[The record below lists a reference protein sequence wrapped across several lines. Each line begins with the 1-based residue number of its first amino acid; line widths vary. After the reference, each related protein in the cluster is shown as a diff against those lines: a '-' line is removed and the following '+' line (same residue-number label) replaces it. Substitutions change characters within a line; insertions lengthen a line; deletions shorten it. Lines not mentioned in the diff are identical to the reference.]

1 MKKKEKKTMN
11 KKGKSLFVIV
21 PLLIIAV
28 LFFMICCVEKIP
40 RGYVGSVYSI
50 SGGTSEKVLT
60 EGWKLKKPHEKVTE
74 YSVATEQLLMTKK
87 DTKESQGNE
96 SFNATCK
103 DGVLNVDLE
112 MSYHFEAE
120 DIPTIA
126 KRYRGLSGEEIVNTR
141 IKSKVRTYVNEVTS
155 EYTVLEAYMDK
166 KSELNTELT
175 AHLQKKLEPYGIVV
189 ESATLPR
196 TEPDEAIK
204 QAITERSK
212 KAQEVEA
219 AKQEQELQKIEAQTK
234 LIKAQAEADAAIARA
249 EGEAKANKLISD
261 SLTDELLEQME
272 MEARLKHGWI
282 EIQSGTVITDATD
295 K

>member
-1 MKKKEKKTMN
+1 MGKKLAGGAM
-11 KKGKSLFVIV
+11 
-21 PLLIIAV
+21 IAV
-28 LFFMICCVEKIP
+28 ILIVGLLLGTMCLEKIP
-40 RGYVGSVYSI
+40 RGHVGSIYSI
-50 SGGTSEKVLT
+50 KGGTSDEVLT
-60 EGWKLKKPHEKVTE
+60 EGWHFVAPTKKVTE
-74 YSVATEQLLMTKK
+74 YSIATEQLLLTA
-87 DTKESQGNE
+87 DERQGSYDNE
-96 SFNATCK
+96 AFNATCK

-126 KRYRGLSGEEIVNTR
+126 KKYRGLSGKEIVDSI

-155 EYTVLEAYMDK
+155 EYTVLEAYMDN
-166 KSELNTELT
+166 KSELNQELT
-175 AHLQKKLEPYGIVV
+175 THLKKTLAPYGIIV
-189 ESATLPR
+189 ESATIPR
-196 TEPDEAIK
+196 AEPDDAIK
-204 QAITERSK
+204 KAITERSK

>member
-1 MKKKEKKTMN
+1 MN

-28 LFFMICCVEKIP
+28 IFFMIFCVEKIP
-40 RGYVGSVYSI
+40 RGCVGSVYSI

-60 EGWKLKKPHEKVTE
+60 EGWKLKAPHEKVTE

-120 DIPTIA
+120 DIPEIA
-126 KRYRGLSGEEIVNTR
+126 QRYRGLSGEEIVNTR

-166 KSELNTELT
+166 KSELNTALT

-196 TEPDEAIK
+196 TEPDKAIK

-219 AKQEQELQKIEAQTK
+219 AKQEQEKQKILAETKKIEAQGE
-234 LIKAQAEADAAIARA
+234 AEAAIERAR
-249 EGEAKANKLISD
+249 GEAEANEIVSK
-261 SLTDELLEQME
+261 SLTENLLKQME
-272 MEARLKHGWI
+272 LEARQKHGWVT
-282 EIQSGTVITDATD
+282 IQGANTVVKD
-295 K
+295 

>member
-28 LFFMICCVEKIP
+28 LFFMIFCVEKIP

-50 SGGTSEKVLT
+50 SGGTSEKVLS
-60 EGWKLKKPHEKVTE
+60 EGWKLKMPHEKVTE

-87 DTKESQGNE
+87 DTKESPGNE

-120 DIPTIA
+120 NIPEIA

-196 TEPDEAIK
+196 TEPDKAIK

-219 AKQEQELQKIEAQTK
+219 AKQEQEKQKILAETKKIEAQGE
-234 LIKAQAEADAAIARA
+234 AEAAIERAR
-249 EGEAKANKLISD
+249 GEAEANEIVSK
-261 SLTDELLEQME
+261 SLTENLLKQQEL
-272 MEARLKHGWI
+272 EARLKHGWVT
-282 EIQSGTVITDATD
+282 IQGASTVVKD
-295 K
+295 

>member
-1 MKKKEKKTMN
+1 MN

-28 LFFMICCVEKIP
+28 LFFMIFCVEKIP

-50 SGGTSEKVLT
+50 SGGTSDKVLT

-87 DTKESQGNE
+87 DSKDSPDNE

-120 DIPTIA
+120 DIPAIA

-175 AHLQKKLEPYGIVV
+175 AHLQKMLEPYGIVV

-219 AKQEQELQKIEAQTK
+219 AKQEQEKQKILAETKIIEAK
-234 LIKAQAEADAAIARA
+234 GEAEAAIEKAK
-249 EGEAKANKLISD
+249 GEAKANKIVSE
-261 SLTDELLEQME
+261 SLTENLL
-272 MEARLKHGWI
+272 
-282 EIQSGTVITDATD
+282 
-295 K
+295 

>member
-1 MKKKEKKTMN
+1 MN

-21 PLLIIAV
+21 PLLILAV
-28 LFFMICCVEKIP
+28 VFFMLFCVEKIP
-40 RGYVGSVYSI
+40 RGYVGSVYSVN
-50 SGGTSEKVLT
+50 GGTSDKVLT
-60 EGWKLKKPHEKVTE
+60 EGWKTKMPHEKVTT
-74 YSVATEQLLMTKK
+74 YSVATEQLLMTA
-87 DTKESQGNE
+87 DERDGSENNE
-96 SFNATCK
+96 SFSATCK

-120 DIPTIA
+120 DIPEIA

-175 AHLQKKLEPYGIVV
+175 THLQKKLEPYGIVV

-219 AKQEQELQKIEAQTK
+219 AKQEQEKQKILAETKIIEAK
-234 LIKAQAEADAAIARA
+234 GEAEAAIEKAK
-249 EGEAKANKLISD
+249 GEAEANEIVSQ
-261 SLTDELLEQME
+261 SLTDKLLKQQEL
-272 MEARLKHGWI
+272 EARKKHGWVT
-282 EIQSGTVITDATD
+282 IQGASTIV
-295 K
+295 KE

>member
-1 MKKKEKKTMN
+1 MN
-11 KKGKSLFVIV
+11 KKGKSLFVVV
-21 PLLIIAV
+21 PVLIIAV

-40 RGYVGSVYSI
+40 RGCVGSVYSI
-50 SGGTSEKVLT
+50 SGGTSDKVLT
-60 EGWKLKKPHEKVTE
+60 EGWKLKMPHEKVTE

-87 DTKESQGNE
+87 DSKESEGDE

-120 DIPTIA
+120 DIPEIA
-126 KRYRGLSGEEIVNTR
+126 KRYRGLSGEDIVNTR

-175 AHLQKKLEPYGIVV
+175 AHLQKKLAAYGIAV

-196 TEPDEAIK
+196 TEPDAEIK
-204 QAITERSK
+204 KAITERSK

-219 AKQEQELQKIEAQTK
+219 AKQEQEKQKILAETAK
-234 LIKAQAEADAAIARA
+234 IKAQGEAEAAIERAR
-249 EGEAKANKLISD
+249 GEAEANEIVSK
-261 SLTDELLEQME
+261 SLTANLLKQQELQ
-272 MEARLKHGWI
+272 ARLKHGWI
-282 EIQSGTVITDATD
+282 TIQGANTIVTKQYSLG
-295 K
+295 KR

>member
-1 MKKKEKKTMN
+1 MN

-28 LFFMICCVEKIP
+28 LFFMIFCVEKIP

-50 SGGTSEKVLT
+50 SGGTSEKVLS
-60 EGWKLKKPHEKVTE
+60 EGWKLKMPHEKVTE

-87 DTKESQGNE
+87 DTKESPGNE

-120 DIPTIA
+120 NIPEIA

-196 TEPDEAIK
+196 TEPDKAIK

-219 AKQEQELQKIEAQTK
+219 AKQEQEKQKILAETKKIEAQGE
-234 LIKAQAEADAAIARA
+234 AEAAIERAR
-249 EGEAKANKLISD
+249 GEAEANEIVSK
-261 SLTDELLEQME
+261 SLTENLLKQQEL
-272 MEARLKHGWI
+272 EARLKHGWVT
-282 EIQSGTVITDATD
+282 IQGASTVVKD
-295 K
+295 

>member
-1 MKKKEKKTMN
+1 MN

-28 LFFMICCVEKIP
+28 LFFMIFCVEKIP
-40 RGYVGSVYSI
+40 RGCVGSVYSI

-87 DTKESQGNE
+87 DTKESEGNE

-120 DIPTIA
+120 DIPEIA

-175 AHLQKKLEPYGIVV
+175 AHLQDKLAPYGIVV

-219 AKQEQELQKIEAQTK
+219 AKQEQEKQKILAETKKIEAQGE
-234 LIKAQAEADAAIARA
+234 AEAAIERAR
-249 EGEAKANKLISD
+249 GEAEANEIVSK
-261 SLTDELLEQME
+261 SLTENLLKQQEL
-272 MEARLKHGWI
+272 EARQKHGWVT
-282 EIQSGTVITDATD
+282 IQGANTVV
-295 K
+295 KE

>member
-1 MKKKEKKTMN
+1 MN

-87 DTKESQGNE
+87 DTKESSGNE

-120 DIPTIA
+120 DIPAIA

-175 AHLQKKLEPYGIVV
+175 AHLQNKLEPYGIVV

-219 AKQEQELQKIEAQTK
+219 AKQEQEKQKILAETKKIEAQGE
-234 LIKAQAEADAAIARA
+234 AEAAIERAR
-249 EGEAKANKLISD
+249 GEAEANEIVSK
-261 SLTDELLEQME
+261 SLTENLLKQQELK
-272 MEARLKHGWI
+272 ARQKHGWVT
-282 EIQSGTVITDATD
+282 IQGASTVVKD
-295 K
+295 

>member
-1 MKKKEKKTMN
+1 MMN
-11 KKGKSLFVIV
+11 KKGKALIVII

-28 LFFMICCVEKIP
+28 LFFMIFCVEKIP

-50 SGGTSEKVLT
+50 SGGTSDKVLT
-60 EGWKLKKPHEKVTE
+60 EGWKLKMPHEKVTE

-87 DTKESQGNE
+87 DTKESEGNE

-120 DIPTIA
+120 DIPEIA

-166 KSELNTELT
+166 KSELNNELT
-175 AHLQKKLEPYGIVV
+175 KHLQKKLKAYGIVV

-196 TEPDEAIK
+196 TEPDAAIK
-204 QAITERSK
+204 TAINERSK
-212 KAQEVEA
+212 KAQEIEA
-219 AKQEQELQKIEAQTK
+219 AKQELEKQKIEAETK
-234 LIKAQAEADAAIARA
+234 RIKAEA
-249 EGEAKANKLISD
+249 EAKANRIISD
-261 SLTDELLEQME
+261 SITDELLKQME
-272 MEARLKHGWI
+272 MRARLKHGWI
-282 EIQSGTVITDATD
+282 EIQGANAVVNNR
-295 K
+295 

>member
-1 MKKKEKKTMN
+1 MN

-28 LFFMICCVEKIP
+28 LFFMIFCVEKIP

-50 SGGTSEKVLT
+50 SGGTSEKVLS
-60 EGWKLKKPHEKVTE
+60 EGWKLKMPHEKVTE

-87 DTKESQGNE
+87 DTKESPGNE

-120 DIPTIA
+120 NIPEIA

-175 AHLQKKLEPYGIVV
+175 AHLQKKLEPYGSVV

-196 TEPDEAIK
+196 TEPDKAIK

-219 AKQEQELQKIEAQTK
+219 AKQEQEKQKILAETKKIEAQGE
-234 LIKAQAEADAAIARA
+234 AEAAIERAR
-249 EGEAKANKLISD
+249 GEAEANEIVSK
-261 SLTDELLEQME
+261 SLTENLLKQQEL
-272 MEARLKHGWI
+272 EARLKHGWVT
-282 EIQSGTVITDATD
+282 IQGASTVVKD
-295 K
+295 